1 MPMQKPSATRTVS
14 RAILFAASGS
24 IFASSSL
31 SSLAQPADQ
40 QSKTGPPARAV
51 VDAATAAAIAA
62 EGELKSTIRT
72 FQGDN
77 PSAVY
82 RYYWWRDG
90 CYLRDQTGN
99 YQVVTSDYCHH

>member
-1 MPMQKPSATRTVS
+1 M
-14 RAILFAASGS
+14 
-24 IFASSSL
+24 
-31 SSLAQPADQ
+31 AQPEPK
-40 QSKTGPPARAV
+40 SGPPARTAV
-51 VDAATAAAIAA
+51 DSATAAAIAA

-90 CYLRDQTGN
+90 CYMRDQTGN
-99 YQVVTSDYCHH
+99 YQAVTSDYCHH

>member
-1 MPMQKPSATRTVS
+1 MPMQNLSATGKTA
-14 RAILFAASGS
+14 RAILFAAAGF
-24 IFASSSL
+24 IVASSSL
-31 SSLAQPADQ
+31 SAMAQPADQ
-40 QSKTGPPARAV
+40 RSNVSPPAST
-51 VDAATAAAIAA
+51 VDSATAAAIAA

-90 CYLRDQTGN
+90 CYMRDQTGN

>member
-1 MPMQKPSATRTVS
+1 MQKLPATRKVTRGV
-14 RAILFAASGS
+14 RLAAAGY

-31 SSLAQPADQ
+31 SSIAQPADQ
-40 QSKTGPPARAV
+40 QPKGGPPARPV
-51 VDAATAAAIAA
+51 IDSATAAAITA

-90 CYLRDQTGN
+90 CYMRDQTGN
-99 YQVVTSDYCHH
+99 YQAVTSDYCHH